1 MPPENSAGEL
11 IRTMVV
17 MMSATASFA
26 RKAMLIKAKLS
37 GRSGDSRSKQ
47 FECGQRSC
55 MLQPPFAVSAVTKLR
70 KHLSKNAAES
80 GLKRG
85 PQCKLASNEEKCNI
99 QSDEH
104 H

>member
-55 MLQPPFAVSAVTKLR
+55 MLPASICGVCSHKA
-70 KHLSKNAAES
+70 SKAS
-80 GLKRG
+80 LQKR
-85 PQCKLASNEEKCNI
+85 S
-99 QSDEH
+99 
-104 H
+104 